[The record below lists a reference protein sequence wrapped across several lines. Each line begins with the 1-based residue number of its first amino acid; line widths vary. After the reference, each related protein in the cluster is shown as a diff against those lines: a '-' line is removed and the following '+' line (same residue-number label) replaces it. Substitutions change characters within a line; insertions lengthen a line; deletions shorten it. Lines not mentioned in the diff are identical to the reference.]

1 MTVSGGGIIKHFA
14 PLYKSEGPA
23 QVAMI
28 LLTFLQ
34 SDLKDVDPSDWKKK
48 YLSYDNMFVFS

>member
-1 MTVSGGGIIKHFA
+1 MLT
-14 PLYKSEGPA
+14 KSEGPA

-34 SDLKDVDPSDWKKK
+34 SDLKDVEQSDWKKK